1 MRYDNDTQGFDNE
14 SNKLY
19 KGIYRNLVTALL
31 EYLDTSLANFVY
43 TYLLV

>member
-14 SNKLY
+14 SNT
-19 KGIYRNLVTALL
+19 RNLVTALL